1 MELMEAICGRRS
13 IRKFK
18 KEPVPDAMIRKV
30 IEAAA
35 WAPSACNLQGW
46 KFIVVDDP
54 KIREE
59 LSKLDVAYF
68 LKSAPQGI
76 MVLYDNRTDNLEY
89 MDHVQSAAASIQNML
104 LAAHTM
110 GIGTCWV
117 CHLPRKEELRR
128 LFGVPHY
135 YDPVAYVALGF
146 YDSAPS
152 PVRRKQDLD
161 NIIAHNSFD
170 FKENHEKRSDAGIS
184 MKRGARKAYYLMP
197 ARIRIM
203 LQGIARRFEK
213 RFD

>member
-13 IRKFK
+13 VRKFRE
-18 KEPVPDAMIRKV
+18 EPVPDATIRKM

-54 KIREE
+54 KVREDM
-59 LSKLDVAYF
+59 SKLDVAYF
-68 LKSAPQGI
+68 VKQAPQGI

-89 MDHVQSAAASIQNML
+89 MDYLQSAAASIQNML

-110 GIGTCWV
+110 GVGTCWV

-128 LFGVPHY
+128 LFEVPQH

-152 PVRRKQDLD
+152 PVRRKHDLD
-161 NIIAHNSFD
+161 SLIAYNAFD
-170 FKENHEKRSDAGIS
+170 FKENPEKRSGAGTS
-184 MKRGARKAYYLMP
+184 LKRGARKAYYLMP
-197 ARIRIM
+197 ARVRVM
-203 LQGIARRFEK
+203 LQGVARRFEK